1 VTIPEHAWL
10 DGNPLYNRHFKVVNS
25 ADRLRRDV
33 ARAFH
38 DALPDA
44 VAECLVDELM
54 AAEEYGDQLKFLIK
68 HQVDPAIHVVL
79 EAVKKLAVS
88 YTAANGEPCLMV
100 PVSKLDHL
108 LQ

>member
-1 VTIPEHAWL
+1 MAIPERAWL
-10 DGNPLYNRHFKVVNS
+10 DGNPLYNRHFNVFNS

-33 ARAFH
+33 ATAFH

-54 AAEEYGDQLKFLIK
+54 TAEEYGDQLKFLIK
-68 HQVDPAIHVVL
+68 NQVDPAIYVVL

-88 YTAANGEPCLMV
+88 YIAANGEPCLVV
-100 PVSKLDHL
+100 PVSKLDLL

>member
-1 VTIPEHAWL
+1 
-10 DGNPLYNRHFKVVNS
+10 
-25 ADRLRRDV
+25 
-33 ARAFH
+33 
-38 DALPDA
+38 
-44 VAECLVDELM
+44 M
-54 AAEEYGDQLKFLIK
+54 AAEEYGDQLKFMIK

-88 YTAANGEPCLMV
+88 YTAANGEPFLMV